1 MVRLLGIRPRRP
13 AAHPPEAMPAIR
25 FGPEDVSSTVNAGVA
40 SSSDTRSD
48 EALLAAMA
56 IGDESAGVAFVRR
69 YQRRAFGLALS
80 IVGDPDLAEDVAQE
94 ALVRAWRH
102 APVYDSRRASVTTW
116 LLTITRNLSIDALR
130 MRRAVPIDPD
140 EIMSL
145 GLVSVEADP
154 AELAQRSDA
163 TTHVRRALGRLPVA
177 QRRALLLSVFYGL
190 TAEEISRQES
200 IPLGTAKT
208 RIRAGLGKVRA
219 ILTTDGQMEPP
230 STRAGAASA
239 PRGPLAGPEVPLD
252 ATFRPQ
258 EPLP

>member
-1 MVRLLGIRPRRP
+1 M
-13 AAHPPEAMPAIR
+13 
-25 FGPEDVSSTVNAGVA
+25 ST
-40 SSSDTRSD
+40 SSDTRSD
-48 EALLAAMA
+48 EALLGAMA

-69 YQRRAFGLALS
+69 YQRRAFGLAVS
-80 IVGDPDLAEDVAQE
+80 IVGDPVLAEDVAQE

-116 LLTITRNLSIDALR
+116 LLTITRNLAIDALR

-140 EIMSL
+140 EIVGL
-145 GLVSVEADP
+145 GLIANDP
-154 AELAQRSDA
+154 DPGEQAQRSDA
-163 TTHVRRALGRLPVA
+163 ASHVRRALALLPLD
-177 QRRALLLSVFYGL
+177 QRRALVLSVFYGL

-219 ILTTDGQMEPP
+219 MLAVDGLYEPP
-230 STRAGAASA
+230 VTASRRQRRAPAAGTPGIADLAVPTAGMSDA
-239 PRGPLAGPEVPLD
+239 PLHL
-252 ATFRPQ
+252 Q